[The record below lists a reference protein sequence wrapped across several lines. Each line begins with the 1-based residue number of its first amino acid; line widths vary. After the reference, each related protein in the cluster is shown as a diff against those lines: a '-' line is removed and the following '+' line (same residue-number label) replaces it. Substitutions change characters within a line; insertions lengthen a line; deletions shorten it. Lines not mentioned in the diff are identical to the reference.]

1 MGERMSGLKRISSS
15 LSKMFN
21 NIEEHLDSFVIL
33 FNKYINRANADEP
46 VENEEIDK
54 MKANISAQLK
64 DAYQ

>member
-33 FNKYINRANADEP
+33 FNKYINREDADEP
-46 VENEEIDK
+46 IDDK
-54 MKANISAQLK
+54 EVDKIKANISVQLK